1 MQEDPDIG
9 WVMATIIGVMGL
21 VVLALLY
28 VPGVRP
34 EQAVLECDA
43 KGGFWSS
50 DTRLC
55 TEPDSPLAGMAS

>member
-9 WVMATIIGVMGL
+9 WVMAAIIGVMGL

-28 VPGVRP
+28 VPGLRP

-43 KGGFWSS
+43 KGGVWSS
-50 DTRLC
+50 ETRFC
-55 TEPDSPLAGMAS
+55 TESDSPLAGMAS